1 MSNGS
6 ELGIPK
12 NRYKEV
18 EKKLQSTR
26 EKCGDIIFRKS
37 VIYCS

>member
-1 MSNGS
+1 MSDGS

-18 EKKLQSTR
+18 GKKVT
-26 EKCGDIIFRKS
+26 EYKGEMW
-37 VIYCS
+37 